1 MKKLILITL
10 LTFTVGL
17 APVSAYA
24 LEDDLLFPSNEVV
37 STESNCYRL
46 IEELNNI
53 DLQTTALQQR
63 QEALLEELGSN
74 AQPSQ
79 EILQLLEGI
88 KSLEKA
94 VQESQDKIKELDK
107 KYFKYLVEL
116 NKVDSSSPRF
126 YELYSLM
133 NKNVFEK
140 SNLEESIKA
149 FKALIQI
156 FNDRIAKLADL
167 DLARVKEIVKE
178 LVEISNKIEDLK
190 KKKAEILRKITSDP
204 DCAEMWIKKP
214 VLNFS
219 P

>member
-17 APVSAYA
+17 APVSAYS
-24 LEDDLLFPSNEVV
+24 LEDDILFPSNEVV

-53 DLQTTALQQR
+53 DSQITALQQR

-79 EILQLLEGI
+79 EILRLLDAI

-94 VQESQDKIKELDK
+94 VQEFQDKIQELSK
-107 KYFKYLVEL
+107 KYFEYLSEL
-116 NKVDSSSPRF
+116 NQVDPASPR
-126 YELYSLM
+126 YIELRSLM
-133 NKNVFEK
+133 SSIEFEIQ
-140 SNLEESIKA
+140 SLEDSIQNC
-149 FKALIQI
+149 KALIQTY
-156 FNDRIAKLADL
+156 NDRIATLADL
-167 DLARVKEIVKE
+167 SIARVNEIVKE

-190 KKKAEILRKITSDP
+190 KKQAEILSKIISDP
-204 DCAEMWIKKP
+204 DCAEIWILKP